1 MNSENTQITSGTIV
15 RTIVLVVALVN
26 QILTST
32 GHSIIPISDEQI
44 DSIVSILFTIIAS
57 IIAWWKNNSFT
68 AAAIEADKTM
78 KELKSSSEANG

>member
-44 DSIVSILFTIIAS
+44 DSIVSILFTVIAS
-57 IIAWWKNNSFT
+57 IVAWWKNNSFT

>member
-1 MNSENTQITSGTIV
+1 MNSENTQITSGTIA
-15 RTIVLVVALVN
+15 RTIVLIVALVN

-44 DSIVSILFTIIAS
+44 DSIVSILFTVIAS
-57 IIAWWKNNSFT
+57 IVAWWKNNSFT